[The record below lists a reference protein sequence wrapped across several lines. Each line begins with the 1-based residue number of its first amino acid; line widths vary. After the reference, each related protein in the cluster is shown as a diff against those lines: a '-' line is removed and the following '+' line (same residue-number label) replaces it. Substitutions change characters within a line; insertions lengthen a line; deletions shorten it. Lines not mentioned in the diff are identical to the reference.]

1 MRFLAILPA
10 LLFLAGCGNKGVLY
24 LPDTPT
30 QTTQTTQTTK

>member
-1 MRFLAILPA
+1 MRLLAILYA

-30 QTTQTTQTTK
+30 QTTQTTK